1 MVAHRGRANMI
12 EQMFEMAH
20 RVRFVESECKSA
32 LTRVQGMPFQWS
44 LNPYR
49 GCSHACPYC
58 CALSTHS
65 RMDREPGAGFDREI
79 EVKTNF
85 PAVLERALWR
95 ARDGAVAIGTATD
108 PYQPCEGRYRVTRR
122 APEALAR
129 LPLPLSIRG
138 RRTSSTRSLR
148 RSFPSCCRDT
158 SAGLRFDDPPQRFSA
173 PAQLTLAIE
182 RRGRRGAGWWA

>member
-49 GCSHACPYC
+49 GCSHACPSCYARSYHC
-58 CALSTHS
+58 
-65 RMDREPGAGFDREI
+65 RMDRDPGAGFDREI

-85 PAVLERALWR
+85 PAVLERALR
-95 ARDGAVAIGTATD
+95 RPRDGAVALGTATD

-122 APEALAR
+122 ALEALAR
-129 LPLPLSIRG
+129 RPLPLSIRG
-138 RRTSSTRSLR
+138 RGCLLRVRCGAVSRAAAAIRRPVCDSMTRPSGSAVR
-148 RSFPSCCRDT
+148 RS
-158 SAGLRFDDPPQRFSA
+158 
-173 PAQLTLAIE
+173 
-182 RRGRRGAGWWA
+182 